1 MKYMSV
7 NEGTICGETPTL
19 YGTLLFL
26 EVKIHA
32 LEPSAGT
39 DFYLEVSPQRATTPG
54 SGDMKRC
61 LDNMR
66 SNTSSWLTAN
76 STKDFS

>member
-1 MKYMSV
+1 MRGNSYTVWYSL
-7 NEGTICGETPTL
+7 I
-19 YGTLLFL
+19 FL
-26 EVKIHA
+26 KVKIHT

-66 SNTSSWLTAN
+66 SNTSSWLTVN